1 MLYNFVVLIMSSK
14 GKRLSESQRL
24 EVIAKLSVPSA
35 PSKRSLAR
43 EYGVSEG
50 AIRKIMKNQDDIQNH
65 SALMSE
71 EEKRKTLRASIG

>member
-1 MLYNFVVLIMSSK
+1 MSSK
-14 GKRLSESQRL
+14 GKRLSEFQRL

-35 PSKRSLAR
+35 PSKRSFAR

-50 AIRKIMKNQDDIQNH
+50 TIRKIMKNQEGIQKR

-71 EEKRKTLRASIG
+71 